1 MAKTGHDLDRTR
13 YRQEL
18 RVRQDALRVSKYAN
32 IQHGRFDKLINI
44 KHI

>member
-18 RVRQDALRVSKYAN
+18 IVRRNALRVSKYAD

-44 KHI
+44 KQI